1 LKFGRPNQF
10 LPGTERV
17 TVREANGG
25 EGWRPDA
32 ALREDSNP
40 LRQRFALPPPRKRGG
55 IDFLVAAIA
64 CLVAPNAI
72 AQDTA
77 DQWERGSDPVTV
89 TSGLHHIAS
98 DTYITCSPQGGFV
111 RVSVAATRDH
121 PVTLSSGAVEAR
133 VFEGTLTDGRIHG
146 FTNADDPLYAAVIAN
161 RELTID
167 GKSLGF
173 SDKDFRYFSLLMR
186 SCKVPS

>member
-1 LKFGRPNQF
+1 MKLSRLNHIG
-10 LPGTERV
+10 
-17 TVREANGG
+17 
-25 EGWRPDA
+25 A
-32 ALREDSNP
+32 A
-40 LRQRFALPPPRKRGG
+40 
-55 IDFLVAAIA
+55 VA

-72 AQDTA
+72 AQESA
-77 DQWERGSDPVTV
+77 DQWERGSDPVTT

-111 RVSVAATRDH
+111 RVSVAAARDH
-121 PVTLSSGAVEAR
+121 VVTLSSGAVEAR

-161 RELTID
+161 RELKVD

>member
-1 LKFGRPNQF
+1 MTKTGRRNKVLLAAMFGC
-10 LPGTERV
+10 
-17 TVREANGG
+17 
-25 EGWRPDA
+25 
-32 ALREDSNP
+32 
-40 LRQRFALPPPRKRGG
+40 
-55 IDFLVAAIA
+55 VAIS
-64 CLVAPNAI
+64 PAI
-72 AQDTA
+72 AQESA

-121 PVTLSSGAVEAR
+121 LVTLSSGAVEAR
-133 VFEGTLTDGRIHG
+133 VFEGTLTEGRIHG

-161 RELTID
+161 RELTVD
-167 GKSLGF
+167 GKRLAF